1 MSEHTHEHT
10 HTYTHEHPHGHDGQE
25 HSHEHTHTYTHSH
38 EHSHDGGDS
47 HEHTHDHEHE
57 NHDHDHQHEHGHS
70 HGTAL
75 NQDQVRALLDYNYK
89 HNTSH
94 ADELAGLASKLES
107 LGNKDAAA
115 KVAEAKELFSQGND
129 ALKQALELLSKV

>member
-38 EHSHDGGDS
+38 EHSHDGGDT

-57 NHDHDHQHEHGHS
+57 NHDHEHQHEHGHTNGAPLS
-70 HGTAL
+70 REGAL
-75 NQDQVRALLDYNYK
+75 ALLDYNYK
-89 HNTSH
+89 HNSSH
-94 ADELAGLASKLES
+94 ADELEGLAQKLES
-107 LGNKDAAA
+107 LGNSDAAA
-115 KVAEAKELFSQGND
+115 KVKEAGKLFSQGND
-129 ALKQALELLSKV
+129 ALKDALELLKNS